1 MRTPCNAVVA
11 IAAGLV
17 ITGTAIGQE
26 RSIKRSQLPAAVE
39 KTVAANASNAE
50 VRGFTEEKEN
60 GQTFYEAEFVV
71 DGRSRDILM
80 DTAGNIVEVEEQ
92 VPLDKLPAAVRAG
105 IVAQAGKGKI
115 RSVESIT
122 KHGALV
128 AYEAHILTGKK
139 YTEVQVGPDGQRLD
153 HEE

>member
-1 MRTPCNAVVA
+1 MRVSVSTAIA

-17 ITGTAIGQE
+17 IASTAIGQE

-39 KTVAANASNAE
+39 KTVAANAANAR
-50 VRGFTEEKEN
+50 VRGFSEEKEN

-71 DGRSRDILM
+71 DGHSRDILM
-80 DTAGNIVEVEEQ
+80 DPDGNIVEIEEQ
-92 VPLDKLPAAVRAG
+92 VPLDKLPANVRAG

-115 RSVESIT
+115 TSVESIT
-122 KHGALV
+122 KHDAIV

-139 YTEVQVGPDGQRLD
+139 HTEIQVGPDGKKLD